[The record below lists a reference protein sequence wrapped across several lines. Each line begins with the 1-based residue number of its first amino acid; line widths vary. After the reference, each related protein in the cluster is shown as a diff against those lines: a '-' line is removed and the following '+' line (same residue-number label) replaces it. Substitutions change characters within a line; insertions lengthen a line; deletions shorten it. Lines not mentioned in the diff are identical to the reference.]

1 MNPKTIIFIGGC
13 TSVTGIFLSSLA
25 TKFWVFIVLYGVMSG
40 IGMGISYLIPLVCCY
55 EYFPK
60 RKGLIT
66 GIILGSYGLG
76 SSIFNILATII
87 VNPNNEAT

>member
-1 MNPKTIIFIGGC
+1 MNPKLIILIGGFIA
-13 TSVTGIFLSSLA
+13 VIGIFLASLA
-25 TKFWVFIVLYGVMSG
+25 TKFWVFIVLYGTMSG
-40 IGMGISYLIPLVCCY
+40 IGMGITYMIPLVCCY